1 MKFYFGGE
9 KNDIF
14 VKTKCFPV
22 CTKRFIDIVAKI
34 KAVNSFQWPLLKLFV
49 TSIMDQKNLEN
60 TFCSSASPCQR
71 NFKKTKYL
79 SSFCHLNRKQRAL
92 K

>member
-1 MKFYFGGE
+1 MKVDFGGE

-22 CTKRFIDIVAKI
+22 CTKWFINIVAKI

-60 TFCSSASPCQR
+60 TFCSLVHHHARETSRKPI
-71 NFKKTKYL
+71 
-79 SSFCHLNRKQRAL
+79 FCHLNRKQRAL